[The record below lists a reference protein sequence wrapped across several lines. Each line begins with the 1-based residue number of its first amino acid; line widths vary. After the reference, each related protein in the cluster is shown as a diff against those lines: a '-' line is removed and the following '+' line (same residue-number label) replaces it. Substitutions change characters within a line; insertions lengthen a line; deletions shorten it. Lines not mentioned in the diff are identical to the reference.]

1 MSQWQAAMNEN
12 GRARNNL
19 ALQSLDDP
27 ETRDTEGES
36 WLISYLDTL
45 TLLLTMFVV
54 LLTFADFTDEK
65 MPDPVK
71 VVPKPEVTR
80 QPPIEPKREPVE
92 EAVTPLGGVLLDGLD
107 DSVQVQ
113 VEKDRVNLVISDRIL
128 FDVAEAEL
136 RPQGLATLDPL
147 IPILKNEPHRITV
160 EGHTDNLPINT
171 RVYPSNWE
179 LSAARAASVVHLFM
193 NNGVAPERLSA
204 IGYGEHRP
212 IASNTSAEGRRR
224 NRRVT
229 VVILADKNA
238 RRMLEIERQGNK
250 EQS

>member
-1 MSQWQAAMNEN
+1 MSQWQAAMGES
-12 GRARNNL
+12 GKARNNL

-27 ETRDTEGES
+27 EAQDTEGES

-54 LLTFADFTDEK
+54 LLTFADFTDEET
-65 MPDPVK
+65 PEAVK
-71 VVPKPEVTR
+71 VVPKPEVIP
-80 QPPIEPKREPVE
+80 QPPIESEQEPVE

-136 RPQGLATLDPL
+136 RPEGLATLDPL

-160 EGHTDNLPINT
+160 EGHTDNLPIT
-171 RVYPSNWE
+171 TDQFPSNWE
-179 LSAARAASVVHLFM
+179 LAAARAASVVRYLQRQ
-193 NNGVAPERLSA
+193 G
-204 IGYGEHRP
+204 
-212 IASNTSAEGRRR
+212 IASDRLRAVGYADTRPLAENDSPEGRSA
-224 NRRVT
+224 NRRVEIVIHHKSGQT
-229 VVILADKNA
+229 VQDLQ
-238 RRMLEIERQGNK
+238 IE
-250 EQS
+250 

>member
-1 MSQWQAAMNEN
+1 MSQWQAVM
-12 GRARNNL
+12 GQSSKARNNL
-19 ALQSLDDP
+19 AIQSLDDP
-27 ETRDTEGES
+27 EAQDTEGES

-54 LLTFADFTDEK
+54 LLTFADFTDEET
-65 MPDPVK
+65 PEAVK
-71 VVPKPEVTR
+71 VVPKPEVVPR
-80 QPPIEPKREPVE
+80 PPIESKREPVE

-160 EGHTDNLPINT
+160 EGHTDNLPIT
-171 RVYPSNWE
+171 TDQFPSNWE
-179 LSAARAASVVHLFM
+179 LASARAASVVRYLQRQ
-193 NNGVAPERLSA
+193 G
-204 IGYGEHRP
+204 
-212 IASNTSAEGRRR
+212 IASDRLRAVGYADTRPVAKNDNPEGRSA
-224 NRRVT
+224 NRRVEI
-229 VVILADKNA
+229 VIHHKSGQTQQDLQ
-238 RRMLEIERQGNK
+238 IE
-250 EQS
+250 

>member
-1 MSQWQAAMNEN
+1 MSQWQAAMGES
-12 GRARNNL
+12 GKARNNL

-27 ETRDTEGES
+27 EAVDTEGES

-65 MPDPVK
+65 TSDAVK
-71 VVPKPEVTR
+71 VVPKPEVIP
-80 QPPIEPKREPVE
+80 QPPVESEREPVE

-136 RPQGLATLDPL
+136 RPKGLATLDPL
-147 IPILKNEPHRITV
+147 IPILKNKPHRITV
-160 EGHTDNLPINT
+160 EGHTDNVPIT
-171 RVYPSNWE
+171 TEQFPSNWE
-179 LSAARAASVVHLFM
+179 LAAARAASVVRYLQRQGISSDRLRAVGYADTRPVAD
-193 NNGVAPERLSA
+193 NGTP
-204 IGYGEHRP
+204 
-212 IASNTSAEGRRR
+212 EGRSA
-224 NRRVT
+224 NRRVEI
-229 VVILADKNA
+229 VIHHKSGQTAEELQ
-238 RRMLEIERQGNK
+238 IE
-250 EQS
+250 

>member
-1 MSQWQAAMNEN
+1 MSQWQAAM
-12 GRARNNL
+12 GQSSKARNNL
-19 ALQSLDDP
+19 AIQSLDDP
-27 ETRDTEGES
+27 EAQDTEGES

-54 LLTFADFTDEK
+54 LLTFADFTDEET
-65 MPDPVK
+65 PEAVK
-71 VVPKPEVTR
+71 VVPKPEVVPR
-80 QPPIEPKREPVE
+80 PPIESKREPVE

-160 EGHTDNLPINT
+160 EGHTDNLPIT
-171 RVYPSNWE
+171 TDQFPSNWE
-179 LSAARAASVVHLFM
+179 LASARAASVVRYLQRQ
-193 NNGVAPERLSA
+193 G
-204 IGYGEHRP
+204 
-212 IASNTSAEGRRR
+212 IASDRLRAVGYADTRPVAKNDNPEGRSA
-224 NRRVT
+224 NRRVEI
-229 VVILADKNA
+229 VIHHKSGQTQQDLQ
-238 RRMLEIERQGNK
+238 IE
-250 EQS
+250 

>member
-1 MSQWQAAMNEN
+1 MSQWQATMGESSK
-12 GRARNNL
+12 ARNNL
-19 ALQSLDDP
+19 AIQGLDDP
-27 ETRDTEGES
+27 EAQDTEGES

-54 LLTFADFTDEK
+54 LLTFADFTDEETSEA
-65 MPDPVK
+65 VK
-71 VVPKPEVTR
+71 VVPKPEVVPR
-80 QPPIEPKREPVE
+80 PPIESKQEPVE

-160 EGHTDNLPINT
+160 EGHTDNLPIT
-171 RVYPSNWE
+171 TAQFPSNWE
-179 LSAARAASVVHLFM
+179 LASARAASVVRYLQRQ
-193 NNGVAPERLSA
+193 G
-204 IGYGEHRP
+204 
-212 IASNTSAEGRRR
+212 IASDRLRAVGYADTRPVAENDNPAGRSA
-224 NRRVT
+224 NRRVEI
-229 VVILADKNA
+229 VIHHKSGQTERDLQ
-238 RRMLEIERQGNK
+238 IE
-250 EQS
+250 